1 MPIKHYH
8 DYCESEY
15 NLVKNCL
22 ANNPYGIYSAKETRD
37 NAAQRLLGAGYLA
50 QHMGAS
56 FEEVER
62 EFYLYK
68 EKIEKICETP

>member
-1 MPIKHYH
+1 MTINYYH
-8 DYCESEY
+8 DYCENEY

-22 ANNPYGIYSAKETRD
+22 ANNPYGIYSPKETRD
-37 NAAQRLLGAGYLA
+37 NAIQRLLGAGYLA
-50 QHMGAS
+50 QRMGAS

-68 EKIEKICETP
+68 EKIEKICETS